1 MLTQEIPFL
10 DTYTRQD
17 PDFTL
22 SIPVTSEPS
31 VDIGLLFDY
40 CRGLKP
46 FPCGSLRRD
55 GVRDDGID
63 FVKRLM
69 AVNPSERSSAAEAL
83 TSPWLVQTHSTSE
96 PASTE
101 ALSASLSPA
110 AGPSDTLGKDGGER
124 GVNVEQPRKKEADYG
139 DRLVA
144 SVQERERTER
154 QLHPRSDGTSKKV
167 KEPRRA
173 PATKSKQ
180 IPSSDKQPSSSS
192 MRKSNRAQSP
202 PASLNRIA
210 QDQRHGSPRSKTADR
225 GAGDN
230 LSSKVDRRGGTP
242 RTNKASSSREEKRS
256 ERPYRGG
263 YYERKEEFH
272 SNDFAVN
279 IAVGIPQEKMEED
292 YEVKE
297 EAKTEAP
304 VINAAGEIVTVEVD
318 YTIMAEAYEVKEE
331 QSYSKDFAM
340 VVTEE
345 APSNQVNDSKENRG
359 EYTETGRSRGGQ
371 SVMPDWTME
380 KITDTGELGETKGVA
395 LEIPSKLMA
404 IRNQPTKRSD
414 TNRPNPTRS
423 STARSN
429 NNRYD
434 NNPPD
439 NNRMSQNE
447 TESRSSNKP
456 VEPYA
461 NQPRPLSSKEEQ
473 WGQQEWQRVET
484 SRSQSR
490 QSSQP
495 YAINY
500 DTITAEVPEPE
511 PKQPEKESQ
520 LDPRVYLVA
529 YDTTKERGRYGEMEK
544 ASSRGALNAPPHSAQ
559 QVQHQ
564 PKHEIRGAVGAV
576 NIAPRGAI
584 SNSYQAQAFGVQ
596 AYPIQ
601 LSPLQ
606 GYDLTNERISTV
618 ALNRGRSQGEL
629 NAPMHSTQQLQAEP
643 DYEIRGPVG
652 TVNIADRNERHGKE
666 EVAYPFT
673 GVWTNNDEMG
683 GRDRGGS
690 SSPPRSRHDQNQ
702 MQSQGP
708 DTAPD
713 YPNPH
718 RYAVDQDRYEYF
730 STTTAAPNYPN
741 PDGYAGVQDR
751 YGNFRG
757 SLESVGRRRPTD
769 TNDYQ
774 SEQAAMNY
782 HPTSDAPGTA
792 ILASPLPSPTS
803 QVGSEEQSR
812 WRLWVDDIKESWRK
826 TVRK

>member
-10 DTYTRQD
+10 DTYTRHD
-17 PDFTL
+17 PDLTL
-22 SIPVTSEPS
+22 SIPVNSEPS

-63 FVKRLM
+63 FVKSLM
-69 AVNPSERSSAAEAL
+69 AVNPSERSSVAEAL
-83 TSPWLVQTHSTSE
+83 TSPWLVQTHPTSE
-96 PASTE
+96 QASTE

-124 GVNVEQPRKKEADYG
+124 GVDVDQPRKKEVDYG

-173 PATKSKQ
+173 PAARSGRM
-180 IPSSDKQPSSSS
+180 PSSDKQPGSSS
-192 MRKSNRAQSP
+192 MRKSSRRQSP
-202 PASLNRIA
+202 PPSLNRIE

-225 GAGDN
+225 GAGDD
-230 LSSKVDRRGGTP
+230 LSSKVDRRGGST
-242 RTNKASSSREEKRS
+242 RTNKASSSREESRS
-256 ERPYRGG
+256 DRPYRGG

-279 IAVGIPQEKMEED
+279 FAVGIPQEKMEED
-292 YEVKE
+292 YEVQE

-304 VINAAGEIVTVEVD
+304 AINADGEIVTVEVD

-340 VVTEE
+340 MVTEE

-359 EYTETGRSRGGQ
+359 EYTEMGRSRGGQ
-371 SVMPDWTME
+371 SVIPHWTME
-380 KITDTGELGETKGVA
+380 KITDTGALGETEGVA
-395 LEIPSKLMA
+395 LEIPSKLRA

-434 NNPPD
+434 NIPPD
-439 NNRMSQNE
+439 NNRSDNKRMSQHE
-447 TESRSSNKP
+447 TESRSSDLP
-456 VEPYA
+456 AEPYA
-461 NQPRPLSSKEEQ
+461 KQPRPPSSKEDQ
-473 WGQQEWQRVET
+473 WGQQGWQPAET
-484 SRSQSR
+484 YQRQSR
-490 QSSQP
+490 PSSQP

-500 DTITAEVPEPE
+500 NTITAEVPEPE
-511 PKQPEKESQ
+511 SKRPEKESQ
-520 LDPRVYLVA
+520 LDPRVYVVA
-529 YDTTKERGRYGEMEK
+529 YDTTKERGRYGEMGK
-544 ASSRGALNAPPHSAQ
+544 ASSRGALNAPP
-559 QVQHQ
+559 
-564 PKHEIRGAVGAV
+564 
-576 NIAPRGAI
+576 
-584 SNSYQAQAFGVQ
+584 
-596 AYPIQ
+596 
-601 LSPLQ
+601 
-606 GYDLTNERISTV
+606 
-618 ALNRGRSQGEL
+618 
-629 NAPMHSTQQLQAEP
+629 HSTQQLQAEP

-666 EVAYPFT
+666 EVAYPVT

-690 SSPPRSRHDQNQ
+690 SSQPRSRHDQNQ

-708 DTAPD
+708 DTAVAQQAEAAPHVSAHPVPGHTREPERHGNFRPTTAA
-713 YPNPH
+713 PNRPSAYG
-718 RYAVDQDRYEYF
+718 YAEDEDHYGNF

-741 PDGYAGVQDR
+741 PDGYAVDEDR
-751 YGNFRG
+751 YGNFSTTTTAPNHPSPPGYTGDEDQYGNSRR
-757 SLESVGRRRPTD
+757 SLESEGRRRPTD
-769 TNDYQ
+769 TNDYR

-782 HPTSDAPGTA
+782 HPSSDAQRMA